1 VDKLEIKLPHSNSIT
16 PVITGKGLAARKFI
30 TIEDAI
36 SDLPQ
41 FDWYWCVMAEQPL
54 SSTYS

>member
-1 VDKLEIKLPHSNSIT
+1 MPQPTHAFPLADKLEIKPPLSAPIT
-16 PVITGKGLAARKFI
+16 PIATGKGSAARNFT

-41 FDWYWCVMAEQPL
+41 FDWYW
-54 SSTYS
+54 

>member
-16 PVITGKGLAARKFI
+16 PVITEKGLAARKFI

-41 FDWYWCVMAEQPL
+41 FDWYWWVIAG
-54 SSTYS
+54 

>member
-1 VDKLEIKLPHSNSIT
+1 VDKLEIKLSNSSSIT
-16 PVITGKGLAARKFI
+16 PVITGKGFAARNFT

-41 FDWYWCVMAEQPL
+41 FDWYW
-54 SSTYS
+54 